1 MWRYRGG
8 RDGRETLHQFMSFL
22 GRQHCTTQV
31 AEEDKAVTGGNEKL
45 FAGVV
50 TFCIPHALK
59 CVNLGNINQDF
70 QVY

>member
-1 MWRYRGG
+1 
-8 RDGRETLHQFMSFL
+8 MSFL
-22 GRQHCTTQV
+22 GRRHCTTQA

-50 TFCIPHALK
+50 TFCIPHALN

-70 QVY
+70 QV